1 MFKSFVS
8 LVVVIDA
15 DSEADDRLKFIE
27 KASDELS
34 RNFSDYEIILVDNGS
49 RVSFDTDK
57 LSEQARSNTYLVG
70 LARMVS
76 FDLAFLAGLERA
88 NGDYT
93 IIFDMQLADH
103 ISVVPQM
110 YSQAQSGA
118 DIVVLRNKHTGGDR
132 SFSRWLFFRAMS
144 GGGRVTYDPQQ
155 RREVLMSRR
164 ALNWL
169 LRFRSRNM
177 FLRDLLISSGYKFT
191 SLDVDFNTPTRRR
204 DRSDQ
209 NRLAWSLL
217 ARRTYFPLHVA
228 SLSAI
233 LLGLIAFALMGNALL
248 VRLLGF
254 DLTGRAA
261 SAEPGWTYLVVL
273 LSMGFLFVNL
283 SLFVVIRMLMIIMDD
298 VQSEPNYIIEQ
309 YRRL

>member
-1 MFKSFVS
+1 MYKSFVS

-15 DSEADDRLKFIE
+15 GSEESSRLKFIE
-27 KASDELS
+27 KANDELS
-34 RNFSDYEIILVDNGS
+34 RSFTDYEIILVDNGG
-49 RVSFDTDK
+49 RLSFDTSK

-93 IIFDMQLADH
+93 VIFDTQLADH
-103 ISVVPQM
+103 ISVISEM

-118 DIVVLRNKHTGGDR
+118 DIVILRNSQAGGDR
-132 SFSRWLFFRAMS
+132 SLSRWLFFRAMS
-144 GGGRVTYDPQQ
+144 GGGRVTYDPRQ

-169 LRFRSRNM
+169 LRFRSRNL

-191 SLDVDFNTPTRRR
+191 NLDVDFKVPTRPR
-204 DRSDQ
+204 DRQDQ

-217 ARRTYFPLHVA
+217 ARRTHLPLHVA

-233 LLGLIAFALMGNALL
+233 LLGLIAFGLMANALT

-254 DLTGRAA
+254 DLLGRAA

-273 LSMGFLFVNL
+273 LSMGFLLVNL